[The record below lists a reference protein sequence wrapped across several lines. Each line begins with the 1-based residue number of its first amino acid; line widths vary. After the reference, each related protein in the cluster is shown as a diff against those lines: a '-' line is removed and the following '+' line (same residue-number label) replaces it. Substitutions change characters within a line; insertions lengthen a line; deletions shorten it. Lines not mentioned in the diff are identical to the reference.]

1 MLKSSRAYVFY
12 KGDVLQNV
20 AKLTEKYVYQS
31 LFLIKLSLQ
40 LYLKKTPTQVF
51 YCEFFKI
58 IKGNFFIKHLRPA
71 ASERWRL
78 EKYSW
83 LLVKD
88 IIFQLSEVSYFDW

>member
-1 MLKSSRAYVFY
+1 MESEDSSCKFLFSHLCVHYFVVLKMLKSSRAYVFY

-40 LYLKKTPTQVF
+40 LYLKKTPTEVF

-71 ASERWRL
+71 ASER
-78 EKYSW
+78 
-83 LLVKD
+83 
-88 IIFQLSEVSYFDW
+88 